1 MEKAFVFG
9 MARSGYAAAKLL
21 IEKGYQVTINDR
33 SFEQDL
39 EQIKELESLGV
50 KVILGVEDNDLIDN
64 TYEMIVKNPGIPNEH
79 SYLVKAKEL
88 GITIINEVELAYHYF
103 PKDLKIIGVTG
114 TNGKTT
120 TSTLIYEMLKQSK
133 KRAYL
138 AGNIGIPVSSM
149 VSLFLPNDIFVIEI
163 SDHQLCNMIDFKTD
177 ISVLTNISEAHIDFH
192 GSYEKYKEMKKRIFN
207 HHQSSSL
214 AILNLDNEES
224 LLLAEGI
231 PSQKKY
237 FSSNSLNLKGCDLS
251 QDFINYNGKRIIKID
266 EVKLKGK
273 HNLENIMAAIVAVK
287 EFDVRDEDIQEVL
300 KKFGGVEHRI
310 EFVKTISQVDFY
322 NDSKSTNIKS
332 TQIAL
337 STFDQPTILI
347 LGGLD
352 RGHSFDELKTY
363 LTNVKN
369 IVSYGETKDR
379 ICSFSKENNIECFA
393 YETIDKAVKK
403 AYDLSESKDVI
414 LLSPACASWDQF
426 KDFEERGNK
435 YKETVNLL
443 EEKNE

>member
-39 EQIKELESLGV
+39 EQIKELESLGT

-64 TYEMIVKNPGIPNEH
+64 TYEMIVKNPGIPNDH

>member
-50 KVILGVEDNDLIDN
+50 KVILGVEDNGLIDN
-64 TYEMIVKNPGIPNEH
+64 TYEMIVKNPGIPNDH

-88 GITIINEVELAYHYF
+88 GIAIINEVELAYHYF

-133 KRAYL
+133 KRAHL

-177 ISVLTNISEAHIDFH
+177 ISVLTNISEAHVDFH

-207 HHQSSSL
+207 HHKSSSL

-224 LLLAEGI
+224 LLLAEKI

-251 QDFINYNGKRIIKID
+251 QNFINYNGKRIIKID

-287 EFDVRDEDIQEVL
+287 EFGVRDEDIQEVL

-310 EFVKTISQVDFY
+310 EFVKTINQVDFY

-379 ICSFSKENNIECFA
+379 ICSFSQENNIECFA

-403 AYDLSESKDVI
+403 AYELSGAKDVI

-435 YKETVNLL
+435 YKEIVNLL

>member
-64 TYEMIVKNPGIPNEH
+64 TYEMIVKNPGIPNDH

-310 EFVKTISQVDFY
+310 EFVKTINQVDFY

>member
-64 TYEMIVKNPGIPNEH
+64 TYEMIVKNPGIPNDH

-310 EFVKTISQVDFY
+310 EFVKTINQVDFY

-443 EEKNE
+443 EAKNE

>member
-64 TYEMIVKNPGIPNEH
+64 TYEMIVKNPGIPNDH

-224 LLLAEGI
+224 LLLVEGI

>member
-39 EQIKELESLGV
+39 EQIKELESLGA

-64 TYEMIVKNPGIPNEH
+64 TYEMIVKNPGIPNDH

-251 QDFINYNGKRIIKID
+251 QGFINYNGKRIIKID

>member
-192 GSYEKYKEMKKRIFN
+192 GSYEKYKEMKKIIFN

-379 ICSFSKENNIECFA
+379 NSSFSKENNIECFA

>member
-1 MEKAFVFG
+1 
-9 MARSGYAAAKLL
+9 
-21 IEKGYQVTINDR
+21 
-33 SFEQDL
+33 
-39 EQIKELESLGV
+39 
-50 KVILGVEDNDLIDN
+50 
-64 TYEMIVKNPGIPNEH
+64 
-79 SYLVKAKEL
+79 
-88 GITIINEVELAYHYF
+88 
-103 PKDLKIIGVTG
+103 
-114 TNGKTT
+114 
-120 TSTLIYEMLKQSK
+120 
-133 KRAYL
+133 
-138 AGNIGIPVSSM
+138 
-149 VSLFLPNDIFVIEI
+149 
-163 SDHQLCNMIDFKTD
+163 MIDFKTD

-251 QDFINYNGKRIIKID
+251 QGFINYNGKRIIKID

>member
-64 TYEMIVKNPGIPNEH
+64 TYEMIVKNPGIPNDH

-120 TSTLIYEMLKQSK
+120 TSTLIYEILKQSK

-237 FSSNSLNLKGCDLS
+237 FSSNSLNLKGCGLS

>member
-39 EQIKELESLGV
+39 EQIKELESLGA

-64 TYEMIVKNPGIPNEH
+64 TYEMIVKNPGIPNDH

>member
-64 TYEMIVKNPGIPNEH
+64 TYEMIVKNPGIPNDH

-251 QDFINYNGKRIIKID
+251 QGFINYNGKRIIKID

>member
-64 TYEMIVKNPGIPNEH
+64 TYEMIVKNPGIPNDH

-133 KRAYL
+133 KRTYL

-435 YKETVNLL
+435 YKEIINLL

>member
-64 TYEMIVKNPGIPNEH
+64 TYEMIVKNPGIPNDH

>member
-64 TYEMIVKNPGIPNEH
+64 TYEMIVKNPGILNDH

-310 EFVKTISQVDFY
+310 EFVKTI
-322 NDSKSTNIKS
+322 
-332 TQIAL
+332 
-337 STFDQPTILI
+337 
-347 LGGLD
+347 
-352 RGHSFDELKTY
+352 
-363 LTNVKN
+363 
-369 IVSYGETKDR
+369 
-379 ICSFSKENNIECFA
+379 
-393 YETIDKAVKK
+393 
-403 AYDLSESKDVI
+403 
-414 LLSPACASWDQF
+414 
-426 KDFEERGNK
+426 
-435 YKETVNLL
+435 
-443 EEKNE
+443 